1 MDDNYLLVSS
11 KPYVQLRHRYLPA
24 LNQENEGKT
33 ILVIPGWLDN
43 IDARMPLLQSFQ
55 KISNVIMYEPIGFGK
70 SSAPKRRGQYNVTN
84 MVDELAEI
92 ISHYKLEGK
101 EFYLWGSCVGAAI
114 AYQYYIDKKGP
125 KPRAFL
131 VASPESKFKT
141 QWWFY
146 ILNLLPYPLL
156 WFYYKIV
163 IFILK
168 AYLKRKS
175 PDDVKN
181 LEYSLGRF
189 NETSLFVQLRILV
202 ELIHR
207 FDIRGREEELD
218 IPQLILIADKDWF
231 TDPENS
237 RKLAEFHP
245 KSEVVSFGDAHRII
259 VDNEDNI
266 VENIERFIKAI

>member
-1 MDDNYLLVSS
+1 MADNYLLVSS

-24 LNQENEGKT
+24 LNQENGDKT

-43 IDARMPLLQSFQ
+43 IDARIPLLQSFQ

-70 SSAPKRRGQYNVTN
+70 SSAPKRRGQYKVNN
-84 MVDELAEI
+84 MVDELAKI

-114 AYQYYIDKKGP
+114 GYQYYIDKKGS

-141 QWWFY
+141 QWWFNL
-146 ILNLLPYPLL
+146 LNLLPYPLL
-156 WFYYKIV
+156 WFYYKVV

-175 PDDVKN
+175 PDEVKN

-189 NETSLFVQLRILV
+189 NETSLFVQMRILV

-207 FDIRGREEELD
+207 FDIRGRENELD
-218 IPQLILIADKDWF
+218 IPQLILIAEKDWF
-231 TDPENS
+231 TDPQNS
-237 RKLAEFHP
+237 RKLANFHP

-266 VENIERFIKAI
+266 VKNIERFIKAI